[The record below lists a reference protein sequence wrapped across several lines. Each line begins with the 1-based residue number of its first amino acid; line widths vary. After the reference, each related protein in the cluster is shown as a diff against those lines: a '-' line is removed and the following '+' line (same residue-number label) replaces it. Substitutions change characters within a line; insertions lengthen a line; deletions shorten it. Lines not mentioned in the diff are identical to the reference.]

1 MPYPHHTMAK
11 KEHVSETQ
19 ATQLL
24 KANKVAF
31 TEHPYEYLEHGG
43 AMHSAEVLGLD
54 PYTVVKT
61 LVMQDQD
68 AKPLLVL
75 MHGNRKVSTKNLA
88 RQIGAKSVEPCA
100 RPRWS
105 TGTAATWWA
114 ARRRL
119 AHGAPCLSTLKKP
132 SSRCPALPSMA
143 GAGAFWCSWTRRCAC
158 SCWAPSRCS
167 ARWQNRPPCD
177 TCSPSEG

>member
-1 MPYPHHTMAK
+1 MAK

-61 LVMQDQD
+61 LVMPVSYTHLTLPTSD
-68 AKPLLVL
+68 LL
-75 MHGNRKVSTKNLA
+75 
-88 RQIGAKSVEPCA
+88 
-100 RPRWS
+100 
-105 TGTAATWWA
+105 
-114 ARRRL
+114 
-119 AHGAPCLSTLKKP
+119 
-132 SSRCPALPSMA
+132 
-143 GAGAFWCSWTRRCAC
+143 
-158 SCWAPSRCS
+158 
-167 ARWQNRPPCD
+167 
-177 TCSPSEG
+177 